1 MDVPGPRNKTICREG
16 SGDDG
21 DKISSLPNNL
31 IEHILTFL
39 PLREAAK
46 TSVLSTAWR
55 RTWVNRP
62 SVVFDDQFWKPY
74 PVEVAANKYVGSN
87 GVYPITIEKLMLN
100 VFTVLCHHRG
110 PLKEF
115 SLSIPQL
122 STFPA
127 YVDQILLS
135 LYDKFIESL
144 FIWINEYKVPRCLFS
159 FRQLKKL
166 RLYACAFT
174 SSQISF
180 EEFRMLTSLDLRWI
194 KFPNAAR
201 VSFIIRCPLLLTF
214 TLIACDTANG
224 TYLDI
229 LSEAPSLS
237 YFHCVGNFSSVCVKY
252 APHLK
257 DVIVHQTARLVD
269 PSKSKDEPTNFM
281 KLCGGCPALEQLCI
295 ALELFRDLA
304 TQNLI
309 TQPGQIF
316 MLMMLRELRL
326 GDVCLSCP
334 RDVWCSMLLIILAP
348 NLRNLIITTKAMATQ
363 YIDLNLISAIQRVC
377 GLNKHKASKLLKV
390 EINQL
395 QGVRTEM
402 CCIQW
407 LLAASP
413 ELHKMEIKFSPNSLP
428 ADQVQTLRDLN
439 GFQRASSKA
448 QIII

>member
-1 MDVPGPRNKTICREG
+1 DVPGPRNKTICREG

-21 DKISSLPNNL
+21 DRISSLPNNL

-46 TSVLSTAWR
+46 TSVLSTGWR
-55 RTWVNRP
+55 RKWVNSP
-62 SVVFDDQFWKPY
+62 SLAFDGQFWNPY
-74 PVEVAANKYVGSN
+74 PVGVAPWYLDSN

-110 PLKEF
+110 PLREF

-127 YVDQILLS
+127 YVDQILLT
-135 LYDKFIESL
+135 LYEKCIESL
-144 FIWINEYKVPRCLFS
+144 FIWINEYKVPHCLFS

-166 RLYACAFT
+166 RLYACTFT

-180 EEFRMLTSLDLRWI
+180 EEFSMLTSLELKWI
-194 KFPNAAR
+194 KFPNAQR

-214 TLIACDTANG
+214 TMIACVTANG

-237 YFHCVGNFSSVCVKY
+237 YLNCVGSFSSVCVKY

-257 DVIVHQTARLVD
+257 DVTVHQTARLVD
-269 PSKSKDEPTNFM
+269 PSKSKDEPTNFK
-281 KLCGGCPALEQLCI
+281 KLCGGCPAIERLCI
-295 ALELFRDLA
+295 ALELFRDLG
-304 TQNLI
+304 TKELI
-309 TQPGQIF
+309 IQPGQVF
-316 MLMMLRELRL
+316 RLMMLRELRL
-326 GDVCLSCP
+326 GELCLSCP
-334 RDVWCSMLLIILAP
+334 RDVWRSMLLIIVAP
-348 NLRNLIITTKAMATQ
+348 NLQDLIITTKPMATQ
-363 YIDLNLISAIQRVC
+363 YIALNLISAVQRVC
-377 GLNKHKASKLLKV
+377 GLMKHRASKLVKV

-395 QGVRTEM
+395 QGERTEM
-402 CCIQW
+402 CFIQW

-413 ELHKMEIKFSPNSLP
+413 ELHNMEIKFSPNSLP
-428 ADQVQTLRDLN
+428 TDQVQTLKDLN

>member
-257 DVIVHQTARLVD
+257 DVIVHQTA
-269 PSKSKDEPTNFM
+269 
-281 KLCGGCPALEQLCI
+281 
-295 ALELFRDLA
+295 
-304 TQNLI
+304 
-309 TQPGQIF
+309 
-316 MLMMLRELRL
+316 
-326 GDVCLSCP
+326 SCP

>member
-74 PVEVAANKYVGSN
+74 PVEVAANK
-87 GVYPITIEKLMLN
+87 
-100 VFTVLCHHRG
+100 
-110 PLKEF
+110 
-115 SLSIPQL
+115 
-122 STFPA
+122 
-127 YVDQILLS
+127 
-135 LYDKFIESL
+135 
-144 FIWINEYKVPRCLFS
+144 
-159 FRQLKKL
+159 QLKKL

-257 DVIVHQTARLVD
+257 DVIVHQTA
-269 PSKSKDEPTNFM
+269 
-281 KLCGGCPALEQLCI
+281 
-295 ALELFRDLA
+295 
-304 TQNLI
+304 
-309 TQPGQIF
+309 
-316 MLMMLRELRL
+316 
-326 GDVCLSCP
+326 SCP

>member
-74 PVEVAANKYVGSN
+74 PVEVAANK
-87 GVYPITIEKLMLN
+87 
-100 VFTVLCHHRG
+100 
-110 PLKEF
+110 
-115 SLSIPQL
+115 
-122 STFPA
+122 
-127 YVDQILLS
+127 
-135 LYDKFIESL
+135 
-144 FIWINEYKVPRCLFS
+144 
-159 FRQLKKL
+159 QLKKL